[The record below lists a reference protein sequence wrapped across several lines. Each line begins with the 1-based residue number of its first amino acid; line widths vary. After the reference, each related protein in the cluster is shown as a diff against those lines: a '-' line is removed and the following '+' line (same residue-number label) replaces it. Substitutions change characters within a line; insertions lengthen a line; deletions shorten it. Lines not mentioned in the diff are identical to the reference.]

1 MILNDLGDW
10 MAVNKEGIID
20 TRPWKVF
27 GEGPIAE
34 SSVPIN
40 AQGFNEGT
48 YNKATS
54 KEIRFTQTD
63 KNLYAIVLAWPEEKQ
78 VMIKSLATGSEWY
91 PEKINRIDLLGYG
104 KVSFT
109 RTDQGLVINMPD
121 KQVNKI
127 APVFRIRK

>member
-1 MILNDLGDW
+1 
-10 MAVNKEGIID
+10 
-20 TRPWKVF
+20 
-27 GEGPIAE
+27 
-34 SSVPIN
+34 
-40 AQGFNEGT
+40 
-48 YNKATS
+48 
-54 KEIRFTQTD
+54 
-63 KNLYAIVLAWPEEKQ
+63 
-78 VMIKSLATGSEWY
+78 MIKSLATGSECY